1 MRDRNAV
8 PALPAPRVERSSL
21 PRLGSILMVVP
32 FRQHEMQHEGLCAE
46 RHVAVRLGGRGRREQ
61 VFHDAMIGASR
72 YCGVSSLRRVDYD

>member
-1 MRDRNAV
+1 MRDRNAGTV
-8 PALPAPRVERSSL
+8 LPAPGVERNRL
-21 PRLGSILMVVP
+21 PRLGSILMVVS
-32 FRQHEMQHEGLCAE
+32 FRQEVQHRGFCAE